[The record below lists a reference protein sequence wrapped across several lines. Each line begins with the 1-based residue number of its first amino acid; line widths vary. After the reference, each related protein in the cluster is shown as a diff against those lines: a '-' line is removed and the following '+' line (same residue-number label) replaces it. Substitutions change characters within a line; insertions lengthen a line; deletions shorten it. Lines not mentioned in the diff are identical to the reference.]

1 MFFSD
6 DMREL
11 LLLFEK
17 YQVKYAV
24 CGGFAVAH
32 YGFIRATMDFDLL
45 VSPDSE
51 NAGKIMQALRDFGFG
66 DSGISKE
73 AFLNAGSAVTLGSQ
87 PNQIDLLTSMN
98 SHSTAQI
105 ISRANTVEMKGL
117 PVKMVSY
124 EDLLSAKLEAGRPKD
139 LIDYNELKK
148 IPPETPSK

>member
-45 VSPDSE
+45 VSPGRK
-51 NAGKIMQALRDFGFG
+51 NAKGIMKALEEFGFG
-66 DSGISKE
+66 ASGISE
-73 AFLNAGSAVTLGSQ
+73 TAFLNAGTAVTLGSQ
-87 PNQIDLLTSMN
+87 PNQIDLLTSMS
-98 SHSTAQI
+98 SHSTDEI
-105 ISRANTVEMKGL
+105 ISRAGIVKIKDVT
-117 PVKMVSY
+117 VKMVSY
-124 EDLLSAKLEAGRPKD
+124 EDLMIAKREAGRPKD
-139 LIDYNELKK
+139 LIDYEELTKT
-148 IPPETPSK
+148 PPESPSK